1 MKGKVDTKV
10 LKQEY
15 LGDVQRKQ
23 RMPVSL
29 EHREGWGTQQKIGLE
44 RFILA
49 RSSVAIFMNLCFIL
63 NTGSHWRS
71 LNRGMCLC
79 D

>member
-15 LGDVQRKQ
+15 WGHVQGEQ
-23 RMPVSL
+23 RIPVSL

-49 RSSVAIFMNLCFIL
+49 RPFVVIFMNLCFIL
-63 NTGSHWRS
+63 NIGSH
-71 LNRGMCLC
+71 
-79 D
+79 